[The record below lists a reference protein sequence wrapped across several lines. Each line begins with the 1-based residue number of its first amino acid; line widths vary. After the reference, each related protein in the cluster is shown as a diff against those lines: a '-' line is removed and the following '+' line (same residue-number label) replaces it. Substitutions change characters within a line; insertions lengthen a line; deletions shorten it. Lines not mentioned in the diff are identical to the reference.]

1 MPLSYIG
8 PAPVEPDDITR
19 QSDLTAALDAQVH
32 DASDIASG
40 TLADARIS
48 ASSVTQHEGTLSITA
63 SQITD
68 LPDAADTKFTRIH
81 RPAGAYTTSAA
92 DFSGVVV
99 AAGDV
104 TLHFATPA
112 DILKPINIKNLSG
125 GAVSV
130 LFATGVSGAGATTID
145 DGAALTAIVETADGG
160 AVTYLLI

>member
-1 MPLSYIG
+1 MPTAIKPKRSETEG
-8 PAPVEPDDITR
+8 SVPAPG
-19 QSDLTAALDAQVH
+19 DLETHEIAINLVDGAIFSKDAGGVVRE
-32 DASDIASG
+32 IG
-40 TLADARIS
+40 LPVTERARI
-48 ASSVTQHEGTLSITA
+48 
-63 SQITD
+63 
-68 LPDAADTKFTRIH
+68 DALETHTHDTADTKFTRIH

-130 LFATGVSGAGATTID
+130 LFATGVSGTGSTTID